1 MTSIFWSNNP
11 QILFNKKYVL
21 ELWPTSNMCYEEKLN
36 AISRLVI
43 ILSVLGFTISKKI
56 NILITG
62 IITLFIIFLYY
73 KLKSKSL
80 KKNKEGFSNKM
91 KKDGIINN
99 NTPLTEYL
107 SSDYY
112 STNDKNPLSNVLLPE
127 IKYDPKRKSAPPS
140 FNNEVYGEINET
152 TKKTIQNLNPGIKT
166 TNSELFGD
174 LGENFEFDQSMRS
187 FYSNPATQ
195 IPNDQG
201 AFAQYLYGN
210 MPSCRDGD
218 AFACVQDNQR
228 YILI

>member
-1 MTSIFWSNNP
+1 
-11 QILFNKKYVL
+11 
-21 ELWPTSNMCYEEKLN
+21 
-36 AISRLVI
+36 
-43 ILSVLGFTISKKI
+43 
-56 NILITG
+56 
-62 IITLFIIFLYY
+62 
-73 KLKSKSL
+73 
-80 KKNKEGFSNKM
+80 M

-140 FNNEVYGEINET
+140 FNNEVYGEINDT